1 MPELQPK
8 NSKHTSTN
16 DCSFVKNNF
25 ALLKADTYL
34 AGQPECCACVCLLF
48 SHTKFAL
55 TVVLWQKLNTWWG
68 LLVLPQ
74 NIFLLLVPII
84 NK

>member
-1 MPELQPK
+1 MHYVSKGFKYKITCLSMPELQPK

-55 TVVLWQKLNTWWG
+55 TVVL
-68 LLVLPQ
+68 
-74 NIFLLLVPII
+74 
-84 NK
+84 